1 MIELKKVLGYKI
13 GDFKTDNGEM
23 LHYIHLYCAFPKD
36 DVVGLAVETFKV
48 ATDDVLDDVK
58 FGDYVELYFNDKK
71 RVVLINKIPATD
83 DIKAA
88 FYDSEQ
94 SIDNLED
101 K

>member
-13 GDFKTDNGEM
+13 GDFKTDGGEM
-23 LHYIHLYCAFPKD
+23 LHYIHLYCAFRKD

-71 RVVLINKIPATD
+71 RVVKINKIPATD
-83 DIKAA
+83 DIKAS

>member
-13 GDFKTDNGEM
+13 GDFKTDDGEM
-23 LHYIHLYCAFPKD
+23 LHYIHLYCAFSKD

>member
-13 GDFKTDNGEM
+13 GDFKTDDGEM

-36 DVVGLAVETFKV
+36 DVGGLAVETFKV

>member
-1 MIELKKVLGYKI
+1 MKQ
-13 GDFKTDNGEM
+13 
-23 LHYIHLYCAFPKD
+23 
-36 DVVGLAVETFKV
+36 FKV

>member
-13 GDFKTDNGEM
+13 GDFKTDDGEM
-23 LHYIHLYCAFPKD
+23 LHYIHLYCAFQKD

-48 ATDDVLDDVK
+48 ATDNVLDDVK

>member
-13 GDFKTDNGEM
+13 GDFKTDDGEM
-23 LHYIHLYCAFPKD
+23 LHYIHLYCAFRKD

-71 RVVLINKIPATD
+71 RVVKINKIPATD
-83 DIKAA
+83 DIKAS